1 MTMTIEER
9 RQILYAA
16 LLRYSP
22 EAGSLRERVLDRLV
36 LVALLEGSHSQ
47 PMRVGEIH
55 KLTRV
60 DPRSPGLR
68 TDVIQD
74 TLERLMSRKKVGHA
88 LFQTR
93 HTYYLTDTGRKDT
106 DEAAES
112 AVQLFEPVL
121 TRMLQDTSALCNEH
135 DGAHVCRTF
144 VSECFARFGQQIAKS
159 VTGEL
164 TKDKLVDAVDV
175 QGAFQAAISS
185 VSLSNEAIQSLEAR
199 CIRFL
204 RSTERDDE
212 ELKFRLTQGYYVAQL
227 LGLNTYEF
235 NPIADDAFR
244 EAVFYIDTNVLVGK
258 LLSDEFARLFDEL
271 VHICEAL
278 GVDLRVSRATINE
291 TRWVAAGR
299 LEGLEKVLATVP
311 RELVKRTRDQF
322 LDAFLEARRD
332 SPEMTAEQFLAR
344 FDEIPSLLAEL
355 EIELYDSTA
364 EEIIGDRDVDR
375 ECEAINQAALKTRG
389 GGKSRS
395 VCLHD
400 VCHYLLIQDE
410 RRRGRKAWFLTRD
423 KTLIQATAN
432 LGGGQLPFCFLL
444 VGFLQ
449 SVSPF
454 LEASATQHSLVGL
467 FSAVLAGEI
476 EDLSGESLFDLSEL
490 KVISELHTDV
500 LSTPVEQLVP
510 AFDYVKNNVFGGKS
524 YQREDHTK
532 VALEL
537 KKFLTS
543 SIEEKQRVLQAEAL
557 RQKNVAAAEREK
569 RELAEQEAK
578 DKQAQ
583 VSRLEEEVA
592 EALRQKNVATAER
605 EKRELAEQ
613 KAEIQKARRQQVR
626 EGRLRASLAVLGAL
640 LTAGIWAFD
649 SELVAT
655 ILRVLNLGSGFDV
668 LLRSGVRLVGAA
680 VLVGSFSPAVY
691 LLKQTY
697 RMGALTVIM
706 AIAVGGLDL
715 IGSTLA
721 ATISRYLAIGAPI
734 ALAFMIILE
743 WSRVVRQDEA

>member
-88 LFQTR
+88 LFRTR
-93 HTYYLTDTGRKDT
+93 HAYYLTDTGRKDT

-271 VHICEAL
+271 VRICKAL

-355 EIELYDSTA
+355 GIELYDSTA

-389 GGKSRS
+389 GGKSDA

-410 RRRGRKAWFLTRD
+410 RKRGRQAWFLTRD
-423 KTLIQATAN
+423 RTLIQATAD
-432 LGGGQLPFCFLL
+432 LGGSQLPFCFLL

-454 LEASATQHSLVGL
+454 LEASAAQHSLVGL

-543 SIEEKQRVLQAEAL
+543 SMEEKQRVLQAEAL